1 MTDNTIIRVLVVDDD
16 ETFRTNLTA
25 LLNRDPT
32 LFAHCVDCGESA
44 LEELGHTTYDVM
56 LLDVRMPGLNAL
68 GTLKEMRK
76 LELTD
81 IVVIILTGHASVDD
95 AVEMMHH
102 GAFDYLLKPCSTKE
116 IVKKIR
122 WAHERRELADMQE

>member
-1 MTDNTIIRVLVVDDD
+1 MTENIIRVLVVDDD

-25 LLNRDPT
+25 LLNREEN

-44 LEELGHTTYDVM
+44 LEELGHTDYDVM

-76 LELTD
+76 RELTGV
-81 IVVIILTGHASVDD
+81 VVIILTGHASVDD
-95 AVEMMHH
+95 AVEMMNH

-116 IVKKIR
+116 IVKKIH
-122 WAHERRELADMQE
+122 WAHERRTLTEAKD